1 MRYVI
6 ERLFRNTSCKLGCC
20 VDIWCGCEKKLK
32 RKGYKFVKENKSFA
46 EKLSSFI
53 SIAFKGSIPVYNVIN
68 TIVILCMGDKLY
80 DYMEKKLL
88 EKGKIYMPKDE
99 PENSESEM
107 ESSSSEI
114 ENNNTNSVQKV
125 NSEKKYEDM
134 TLEEKMA
141 YLEEKKE
148 LILKQNTKLMDTNSF
163 DNLGQQESVLKK
175 RSVNNVLKRKF

>member
-1 MRYVI
+1 M
-6 ERLFRNTSCKLGCC
+6 K
-20 VDIWCGCEKKLK
+20 KKLK

-68 TIVILCMGDKLY
+68 AIVILCMGDKLY

-114 ENNNTNSVQKV
+114 ENNNTNSVQKDS
-125 NSEKKYEDM
+125 SEKKYEDM
-134 TLEEKMA
+134 TLEEKLA
-141 YLEEKKE
+141 YLKKE
-148 LILKQNTKLMDTNSF
+148 KEKLEGR
-163 DNLGQQESVLKK
+163 NLGQQESTLKK
-175 RSVNNVLKRKF
+175 RTVNNVLKRKF